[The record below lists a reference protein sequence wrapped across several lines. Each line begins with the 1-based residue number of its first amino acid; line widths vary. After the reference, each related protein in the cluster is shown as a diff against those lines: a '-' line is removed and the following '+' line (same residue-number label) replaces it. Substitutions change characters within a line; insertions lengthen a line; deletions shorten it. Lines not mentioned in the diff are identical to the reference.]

1 MCRRIFEWIKY
12 ELFCEVLKF
21 YIFVKYVL
29 KKIENMKVLFNLI
42 NNKNKL
48 NKIILWYIGFFF
60 IFFMSDKYFLFI
72 VILFI
77 LVISMVICENLK
89 KINISVLCNIV
100 FDLGINLKKKK
111 KDDLICDILF
121 S

>member
-1 MCRRIFEWIKY
+1 MYKVEFRIW
-12 ELFCEVLKF
+12 
-21 YIFVKYVL
+21 YV
-29 KKIENMKVLFNLI
+29 
-42 NNKNKL
+42 
-48 NKIILWYIGFFF
+48 GFFF